1 MFCHSLVRYIIDF
14 SISVVSPRRERMG
27 ELFDEPKKQ
36 AQVGGEAAYRS

>member
-1 MFCHSLVRYIIDF
+1 
-14 SISVVSPRRERMG
+14 MG